1 MTWHQTIIVG
11 NLGGD
16 PELRY
21 MQSGRAVCNF
31 SVAVSERWRD
41 RQTNEMQERTTWY
54 RVAVWGNQAEP
65 CNTYLAKGSQVMVTG
80 NVSAR
85 AYINNNGEAA
95 ASLDMNAR
103 DVRFLARTNRD
114 GEGGGGNWQG
124 GSQGG
129 RNQGGNQGGRG
140 QGNWQGGGNQGGRGQ
155 GGGGRDNYRRDDRAS
170 NYADPPNTVDDIP
183 F

>member
-1 MTWHQTIIVG
+1 MTWHQTIVVG

-21 MQSGRAVCNF
+21 LQSGQAVCNF

-41 RQTNEMQERTTWY
+41 RQSGEQREKTTWY
-54 RVAVWGNQAEP
+54 RVAVWGPQAEN
-65 CNTYLAKGSQVMVTG
+65 CNTYLAKGRRVLVTG

-95 ASLDMNAR
+95 SSLDLTAR
-103 DVRFLARTNRD
+103 DVRFLSSRSED
-114 GEGGGGNWQG
+114 GGD
-124 GSQGG
+124 
-129 RNQGGNQGGRG
+129 
-140 QGNWQGGGNQGGRGQ
+140 QGGGWS
-155 GGGGRDNYRRDDRAS
+155 GGGQRSGGQRGGGQQSQRRDDRAS
-170 NYADPPNTVDDIP
+170 NYPDSPGSIDDIP